1 MLHISTDGGFKRQ
14 AGAHQNMDAACS
26 VYCRTSPADLTR
38 KSLKSRCRVHTRAAV
53 CMSPVSPLFLRAKLS
68 TFLRGCRRHCLL
80 PVCCMCLARKAGDVP
95 IVGRNWTVPE
105 LRRKSFEDL
114 HKLW

>member
-1 MLHISTDGGFKRQ
+1 MQCFLPYFSRGPHPKKLRVPLSRT
-14 AGAHQNMDAACS
+14 HTCCCMY
-26 VYCRTSPADLTR
+26 VY
-38 KSLKSRCRVHTRAAV
+38 
-53 CMSPVSPLFLRAKLS
+53 PVSPLFLRAKLS